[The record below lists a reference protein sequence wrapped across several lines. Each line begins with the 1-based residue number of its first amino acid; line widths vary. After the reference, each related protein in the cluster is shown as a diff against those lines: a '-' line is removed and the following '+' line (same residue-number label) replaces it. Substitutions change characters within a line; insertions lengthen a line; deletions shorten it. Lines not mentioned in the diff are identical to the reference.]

1 MISAAPPNKREFLI
15 MKLMEMLNTRWSTI
29 MRQAAQSIQTLTDS
43 DTIKDL
49 VNLLKTNVSVA
60 KSLKASYI
68 YQLRHIFRDMLEVYR
83 AYSQMISQEV
93 AKNGIFLLKVSL
105 KFHSSIYSICSC

>member
-1 MISAAPPNKREFLI
+1 
-15 MKLMEMLNTRWSTI
+15 MLNSRWSAI
-29 MRQAAQSIQTLTDS
+29 MRQAAQRIQTLTDQ

-49 VNLLKTNVSVA
+49 INLLKTNVSVA
-60 KSLKASYI
+60 KSLKGSYI

-93 AKNGIFLLKVSL
+93 SKNGILFLKN
-105 KFHSSIYSICSC
+105 